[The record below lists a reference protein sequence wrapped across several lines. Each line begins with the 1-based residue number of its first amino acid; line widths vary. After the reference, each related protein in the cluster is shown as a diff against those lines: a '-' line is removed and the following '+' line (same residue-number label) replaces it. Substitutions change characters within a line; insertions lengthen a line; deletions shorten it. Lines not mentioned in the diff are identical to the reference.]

1 MLRPV
6 NAPILPRIR
15 KFRGKFAAQS
25 AAGSPRIPQ
34 LSRSSGS
41 VAVVS
46 SSSFT
51 FLIGGARSG
60 KSAAAV
66 RLAAQHVGPVAYIV
80 TAEALDDEMTDRI
93 RHHRI
98 ERPVEWSVFE
108 EPMDI
113 ASAISRVPPDAFIV
127 IDCLSLWVANLVLAS
142 VDDIDE
148 RARTAIAEL
157 AMRPTP
163 SAVVSN
169 EVGLGIVPDNPL
181 SRGYRD
187 VLGRVNAAF
196 ADASGDAFFF
206 VAGQL
211 IRLTPSQF

>member
-1 MLRPV
+1 MLSDIP
-6 NAPILPRIR
+6 
-15 KFRGKFAAQS
+15 
-25 AAGSPRIPQ
+25 IPQ

-46 SSSFT
+46 SPSFT

-66 RLAAQHVGPVAYIV
+66 RLAAQHIGPVAYIV

-93 RHHRI
+93 RRHRN
-98 ERPVEWSVFE
+98 ERPVDWSVFE
-108 EPMDI
+108 EPMEV

-127 IDCLSLWVANLVLAS
+127 IDCLSLWVSNLVLAS
-142 VDDIDE
+142 VDDIEE
-148 RARTAIAEL
+148 RTRTAIAAL
-157 AMRPTP
+157 AMRRTP

-169 EVGLGIVPDNPL
+169 EVGLGIVPDNAL
-181 SRGYRD
+181 ARGYRD

-206 VAGQL
+206 VAGRS
-211 IRLTPSQF
+211 IRLTPSPF